1 MPSSFFGLN
10 IAKSGMSAYNA
21 WLNTTAHNVSN
32 VKTKGYSRQ
41 TVNQAATLPF
51 SYGTRYGMVG
61 TGVEAISIDS
71 ERDIYYD
78 SKYRTSNTT
87 YGKYNTLTYYMQSIE
102 DYFYEKD
109 SSSGGIANAL
119 NNFFKSI
126 TNLTTDP
133 SNTTIRTQ
141 TVGFAETLTTYIRE
155 TANNLRALQEDVNDQ
170 IAKTVDKINAY
181 GEEIASLSKQIN
193 TLEIYGSKAN
203 DLRDR
208 RAVLLDEL
216 SELVDIQVV
225 EKEPAGD
232 KGFAQFIVTIDGSKL
247 VDTYDHYTIQYEVPG
262 TKNCQNDFDKLYDL
276 RWSNGSDLDVHGP
289 GLGGKL
295 QGLFQLRDG
304 NNGEV
309 FSGKVTTGTEKVDP
323 TDPNDPTDAV
333 PATITISDVNDLGKS
348 ILKLDIPESD
358 GVLHIGSARYQ
369 YKSFKVSIGT
379 DGKYTYT
386 FTLKDGVALDPST
399 VVNKTASISE
409 PVDFRGVPYYMA
421 QLNEFVRTF
430 SYSFNE
436 VQKRGFD
443 LNGKEGEQVFGGIDI
458 SHGLNLEFEPDLT
471 KDFNS
476 GIVDTNISN
485 GRVKTS
491 YYRLT
496 AFNTYIDEAV
506 AKDGRLLACADVAG
520 EVGNGKN
527 LELMSALSSDKTMF
541 RQGQPAS
548 FLRVL
553 TSTIGVDSGKIREA
567 TKNAENIRDF
577 VDNRRLSKAGVDEDE
592 EAQNLIVCQNLL
604 NYQYKVLSVMN
615 EVLDKLIN
623 GTAV

>member
-21 WLNTTAHNVSN
+21 WLNTTAHNISN
-32 VKTKGYSRQ
+32 VKTKGYTRQ
-41 TVNQAATLPF
+41 TVNQAATLPI

-61 TGVEAISIDS
+61 TGTEAVSIES

-78 SKYRTSNTT
+78 TKYRLSNTS
-87 YGKYNTLTYYMQSIE
+87 YGKYETLTYYMQSIE
-102 DYFYEKD
+102 DYFYTKD
-109 SSSGGIANAL
+109 AATGGITNAL
-119 NNFFKSI
+119 DNFFKSL

-141 TVGFAETLTTYIRE
+141 SIGFAETLTTYIRE
-155 TANNLRALQEDVNDQ
+155 TANNLRSLQEDVNDQ

-193 TLEIYGSKAN
+193 TLEIHGSKAN

-216 SELVDIQVV
+216 SELVDIQVE
-225 EKEPAGD
+225 EKEPVGD

-247 VDTYDHYTIQYEVPG
+247 VDTYDHYNILYEVEG
-262 TKNCQNDFDKLYDL
+262 TKNCQNDYDKLYDL
-276 RWSNGSDLDVHGP
+276 RWSNGADWDVHGP

-295 QGLFQLRDG
+295 QALFQLRDG

-309 FSGKVTTGTEKVDP
+309 FSGKVQTGTAGS
-323 TDPNDPTDAV
+323 N
-333 PATITISDVNDLGKS
+333 TITITDVNDLGQS

-358 GVLHIGSARYQ
+358 GMIHIGSSRYK
-369 YKSFKVSIGT
+369 YESFTANVDA
-379 DGKYTYT
+379 DGNYTYT
-386 FTLKDGVALDPST
+386 FTLKDGATLGSDVT
-399 VVNKTASISE
+399 GRTASISE
-409 PVDFRGVPYYMA
+409 PVDFRGIPYYMA

-430 SYSFNE
+430 SYSFNK
-436 VQKRGFD
+436 VQMGGLD
-443 LNGKEGEQVFGGIDI
+443 LNGEQGKQVFGGIDTAL
-458 SHGLNLEFEPDLT
+458 GLDLDFEMEVKQGFTFSSAINPATAAD
-471 KDFNS
+471 
-476 GIVDTNISN
+476 
-485 GRVKTS
+485 GRVTTS

-506 AKDGRLLACADVAG
+506 AKDGKLLACADDAGGVA
-520 EVGNGKN
+520 NGKN

-548 FLRVL
+548 FLQVL
-553 TSTIGVDSGKIREA
+553 TSTIGVDSGKISEA
-567 TKNAENIRDF
+567 SKNAKNIRDS

-592 EAQNLIVCQNLL
+592 EGQNLIICQNLL
-604 NYQYKVLSVMN
+604 NYQYKVLSVMD

>member
-10 IAKSGMSAYNA
+10 IAKSGMAAYNA

-32 VKTKGYSRQ
+32 VKTKGYTKQ
-41 TVNQAATLPF
+41 TVNQAATLPL

-61 TGVEAISIDS
+61 TGVEAISIES

-78 SKYRTSNTT
+78 TKYRISNTN
-87 YGKYNTLTYYMQSIE
+87 YGKYDTLTYYMQSIE
-102 DYFYEKD
+102 DYFYTKD
-109 SSSGGIANAL
+109 AATGGITNAL
-119 NNFFKSI
+119 DNFFKSI
-126 TNLTTDP
+126 TNLTTDAA
-133 SNTTIRTQ
+133 NTTIRTQ
-141 TVGFAETLTTYIRE
+141 TIGFAETLTTYIRE
-155 TANNLRALQEDVNDQ
+155 TANNLRTLQEDVNDQ

-216 SELVDIQVV
+216 SELVDIQVE
-225 EKEPAGD
+225 EKEPEGD

-247 VDTYDHYTIQYEVPG
+247 VDTYDHYSILYQVEG
-262 TKNCQNDFDKLYDL
+262 TKNCQNDYDKLYDL

-309 FSGKVTTGTEKVDP
+309 FSGTVQAGAAGAD
-323 TDPNDPTDAV
+323 
-333 PATITISDVNDLGKS
+333 TITITDVNDLGKS
-348 ILKLDIPESD
+348 ILKLDIPETN
-358 GVLHIGSARYQ
+358 GVLHIGSARYK
-369 YKSFKVSIGT
+369 YDSFTASV
-379 DGKYTYT
+379 DANGKYTYT
-386 FTLKDGVALDPST
+386 FKLKDGVKLGSDVT
-399 VVNKTASISE
+399 GKTASISE
-409 PVDFRGVPYYMA
+409 AVDFRGIPYYMA

-430 SYSFNE
+430 SYSFNK
-436 VQKRGFD
+436 VQMGGLD
-443 LNGKEGEQVFGGIDI
+443 LNGNKGKQVFGGVDTAL
-458 SHGLNLEFEPDLT
+458 GLNLDFEMEVKQNFTFSSSINPAAAVDNRLT
-471 KDFNS
+471 
-476 GIVDTNISN
+476 
-485 GRVKTS
+485 TS

-506 AKDGRLLACADVAG
+506 AKDGKLLACADDAG
-520 EVGNGKN
+520 GVGNGKN

-548 FLRVL
+548 FLQVL
-553 TSTIGVDSGKIREA
+553 TSTIGVDSGKVSEA
-567 TKNAENIRDF
+567 SKNAKNIRDY

-592 EAQNLIVCQNLL
+592 EGQNLIICQNLL
-604 NYQYKVLSVMN
+604 NYQYKVLSVMD